1 MIIDF
6 SYNKRNM
13 NYVEGYI
20 FKGALY
26 RCNYTRFKTLYRN
39 PAAGTET
46 VELYN
51 FEPKSDITASAIIL
65 HGLGSNNIPFLLWLG
80 THLAS
85 AGVHSTIVVLPG
97 NYTRVDDKSVSGRNY
112 LWPDVKVM
120 FRFWEHAVIDVL
132 STIDLLV
139 QKGCWKKNNCL
150 LGYCLG
156 GMISTIVSTIDN
168 RINETILMTTGGYI
182 PKILHESIVTKFARR
197 LFSSGLGNDYHLN
210 DKETLYKI
218 YNEQF
223 PLVKQMSYLELTRS
237 KDIHPLFKIDPI
249 SYGHLL
255 VKSKVTIMD
264 ALIDEA
270 LPLTSV
276 ISLFKE
282 LKGCTRYVL
291 PMTHVSWLPFER
303 FLAQYILLKLD
314 INDRK
319 ILKLALKKQKIDKG
333 YTDYLFIDYLFKKRK
348 I

>member
-1 MIIDF
+1 MVIDF
-6 SYNKRNM
+6 SYIKKNIDCI
-13 NYVEGYI
+13 EGYI
-20 FKGALY
+20 FKGAFY
-26 RCNYTRFKTLYRN
+26 RCNYTRFKSLYKN
-39 PAAGTET
+39 PALGTDI

-85 AGVHSTIVVLPG
+85 AGVHSTIIVLPG
-97 NYTRVDDKSVSGRNY
+97 NYTRVDDKSVSGRSY
-112 LWPDVKVM
+112 LWPDINIM
-120 FRFWEHAVIDVL
+120 FKFWEHAVVDVL

-139 QKGCWKKNNCL
+139 QKGYWKKNNCL

-156 GMISTIVSTIDN
+156 GMISTIVSCIDK
-168 RINETILMTTGGYI
+168 RINETLLMTTGGYI
-182 PKILHESIVTKFARR
+182 PKILYESIVTRFARR
-197 LFSSGLGNDYHLN
+197 LFSSGLSCDYYLN
-210 DKETLYKI
+210 DKEKLYRI
-218 YNEQF
+218 YEEQ
-223 PLVKQMSYLELTRS
+223 LASVRRMSFLEITRN

-249 SYGHLL
+249 SYAHLL
-255 VKSKVTIMD
+255 TKSKVTLID

-270 LPLTSV
+270 LPLASV
-276 ISLFKE
+276 VSLFKE
-282 LKGCTRYVL
+282 LKGSTRYVL

-319 ILKLALKKQKIDKG
+319 LLKLAMKKQNIENN
-333 YTDYLFIDYLFKKRK
+333 FIEYIFKKRK